1 MIKLVLEHKGEIVAA
16 VTYNLVTNE
25 LFAAEKS

>member
-1 MIKLVLEHKGEIVAA
+1 MIMLVLEHKGEIFAA
-16 VTYNLVTNE
+16 AYNLVTNE